1 VACIHVTNPDMS
13 ARAAR
18 TYSSPL
24 RAEQAEQTTARI
36 VQAAVDLLSE
46 GDASDLS
53 MAEVAERAGV
63 SVRTVYRS
71 FAGKDELL
79 DGVIGWIN
87 EHIGQ
92 LATSRPETRQDFETT
107 TAAVVEVIF
116 QIEPLYRA
124 LFATAAGR
132 ASHQR
137 TARAREESMRAA
149 YAAELEGL
157 DDDEARRLL
166 AVLHLVASS
175 SGALFMKDYWDLPP
189 EDIGRVIEWAIRVL
203 ADAASDPAQ
212 REGL

>member
-1 VACIHVTNPDMS
+1 VACIHVTTSDMS

-24 RAEQAEQTTARI
+24 RTEQAEQTTARI

-137 TARAREESMRAA
+137 TARGRE
-149 YAAELEGL
+149 
-157 DDDEARRLL
+157 
-166 AVLHLVASS
+166 
-175 SGALFMKDYWDLPP
+175 
-189 EDIGRVIEWAIRVL
+189 
-203 ADAASDPAQ
+203 
-212 REGL
+212 